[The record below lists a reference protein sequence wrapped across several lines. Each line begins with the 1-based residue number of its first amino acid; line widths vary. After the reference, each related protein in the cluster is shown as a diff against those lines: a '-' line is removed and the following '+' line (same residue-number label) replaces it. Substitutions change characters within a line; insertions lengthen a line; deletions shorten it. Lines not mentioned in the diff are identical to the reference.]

1 MQAFEYP
8 LWSPHEKAKLYK
20 RFTGKVPVE
29 LKAAVI
35 EYDEDEQP
43 IETKPAE
50 IITIQDNRYVYNGA
64 FTWVEVTSA
73 ENSDDQ
79 PVDGLIVQ
87 NAYLTIRTNSLK
99 AFETGDLIMLPAS
112 ARFGGLWI
120 ITDGR
125 TVEYTYTPKQVQTY
139 QSLPLSSAG

>member
-20 RFTGKVPVE
+20 RFTGELPVGVKDSEVVKVE
-29 LKAAVI
+29 
-35 EYDEDEQP
+35 
-43 IETKPAE
+43 
-50 IITIQDNRYVYNGA
+50 DNRYVYKGS